1 MNDDANGNVT
11 SPFPCLVSIPPVNRR
26 RLSTST
32 VFVKPSRPISSEK
45 PMAWINLQGRLVN
58 ADQAS
63 SARTIGGGLT
73 DKLAFAWNLF
83 PPIHRFLIVAVIGAA
98 AAAAKSQKN
107 QEILNLKKSVEFRDQ
122 VLSSMQQKLDN
133 LCEQLNSSNLKE
145 NTVAAINK
153 LSTKD
158 GELQLDETFGS
169 ERIKFVDCGCWHC
182 DEHSSFRNES
192 MDASSR
198 RASSGN
204 EVLQYKSPF
213 SNEEQEERRMSDLS
227 DLTSS
232 VTSAADIQQDASSRR
247 ASSGN
252 EVLQY
257 KSPFSNEEQE
267 ERRMSD
273 MWDFASSVTSAADI
287 QLNNLAVEQDIYN
300 LKRDCEEKE
309 TTIKELTALLN
320 SSEVANSKRVA
331 ELEDIIRRKNTSI
344 SKLKKDLVVLEQKV
358 MQLTRLR
365 RPSFSA
371 SVSNETQLPQMRDN
385 LIYDMESSTSP
396 SSSDSDSPLVKNAQY
411 PPVDVIVPTKSSDC
425 KIDLKSTPAK
435 TLNSSG
441 RLIERRTEFRSISPL
456 KEFLSSQKSNA
467 ASSSSSRKQLS
478 PRRDL
483 KKSRRRS
490 LPSAKSASTN
500 KRWV

>member
-1 MNDDANGNVT
+1 MNNDANGNVT
-11 SPFPCLVSIPPVNRR
+11 SPLPCLVSIPPVNRR

-73 DKLAFAWNLF
+73 DELAFAWNLF

-98 AAAAKSQKN
+98 AAAAKTQKN
-107 QEILNLKKSVEFRDQ
+107 QEILNLKKSVQLRDQ
-122 VLSSMQQKLDN
+122 VLSSMQQMLDN
-133 LCEQLNSSNLKE
+133 LCDQLNSSNLKE
-145 NTVAAINK
+145 NTVPAINK

-158 GELQLDETFGS
+158 GELKLDETFGS

-182 DEHSSFRNES
+182 DEHSSFCNEL

-204 EVLQYKSPF
+204 EMLQHKSPF

-227 DLTSS
+227 DL
-232 VTSAADIQQDASSRR
+232 
-247 ASSGN
+247 
-252 EVLQY
+252 
-257 KSPFSNEEQE
+257 
-267 ERRMSD
+267 
-273 MWDFASSVTSAADI
+273 ASSVTSAADI

-309 TTIKELTALLN
+309 STIKELTTLLN
-320 SSEVANSKRVA
+320 SSEVANSKRVS
-331 ELEDIIRRKNTSI
+331 ELEDIIRRKNTTI
-344 SKLKKDLVVLEQKV
+344 SKLKKDMVILEQKV

-396 SSSDSDSPLVKNAQY
+396 SSSDSDSPPVKNAQNLLA
-411 PPVDVIVPTKSSDC
+411 DVIVLNQSSYSTVNQKC
-425 KIDLKSTPAK
+425 TPAK
-435 TLNSSG
+435 MSNSSE
-441 RLIERRTEFRSISPL
+441 RLIERRSKSRSVSPL
-456 KEFLSSQKSNA
+456 KEILSYQKSNA
-467 ASSSSSRKQLS
+467 ASSSSSQKQLS

-490 LPSAKSASTN
+490 LPAAKSASAN

>member
-1 MNDDANGNVT
+1 MNNDANGNVT
-11 SPFPCLVSIPPVNRR
+11 SPLPCLVSIPPVNRR

-73 DKLAFAWNLF
+73 DELAFAWNLF

-98 AAAAKSQKN
+98 AAKSQKN
-107 QEILNLKKSVEFRDQ
+107 QEILNLKKSVELRDQ
-122 VLSSMQQKLDN
+122 VLSNMQQMLDN

-145 NTVAAINK
+145 NTVPAINK

-158 GELQLDETFGS
+158 GELKLDETFGS

-182 DEHSSFRNES
+182 DEHSSFCNEL
-192 MDASSR
+192 MQDASSR
-198 RASSGN
+198 KASSGN
-204 EVLQYKSPF
+204 EMLQYKSPF

-227 DLTSS
+227 DL
-232 VTSAADIQQDASSRR
+232 
-247 ASSGN
+247 
-252 EVLQY
+252 
-257 KSPFSNEEQE
+257 
-267 ERRMSD
+267 
-273 MWDFASSVTSAADI
+273 ASSVTSAADI

-309 TTIKELTALLN
+309 STIKELTTLLN

-331 ELEDIIRRKNTSI
+331 ELEDIIRRKNTTI
-344 SKLKKDLVVLEQKV
+344 SKLKKDMVVLEQKV

-371 SVSNETQLPQMRDN
+371 SVSNDTQLPQMRDN
-385 LIYDMESSTSP
+385 LIYDMESST
-396 SSSDSDSPLVKNAQY
+396 
-411 PPVDVIVPTKSSDC
+411 
-425 KIDLKSTPAK
+425 
-435 TLNSSG
+435 
-441 RLIERRTEFRSISPL
+441 
-456 KEFLSSQKSNA
+456 
-467 ASSSSSRKQLS
+467 
-478 PRRDL
+478 
-483 KKSRRRS
+483 
-490 LPSAKSASTN
+490 
-500 KRWV
+500 

>member
-1 MNDDANGNVT
+1 MNNDDNGNVT
-11 SPFPCLVSIPPVNRR
+11 PPLPFLVSIPPVNRR

-32 VFVKPSRPISSEK
+32 VFVHPNRPISSEK

-58 ADQAS
+58 TDQAS

-107 QEILNLKKSVEFRDQ
+107 QEILNLKKSVELRDQ

-133 LCEQLNSSNLKE
+133 LCEQLSSSKE
-145 NTVAAINK
+145 NTVAAINT

-158 GELQLDETFGS
+158 EESQMVEKFGS

-182 DEHSSFRNES
+182 DEHSSFCNEL
-192 MDASSR
+192 MGASSR
-198 RASSGN
+198 RASSAN
-204 EVLQYKSPF
+204 EVLQYKSPFSNQEQEERRMSDLSDLASSVTSAAYIQYKPPF

-227 DLTSS
+227 DL
-232 VTSAADIQQDASSRR
+232 
-247 ASSGN
+247 
-252 EVLQY
+252 
-257 KSPFSNEEQE
+257 
-267 ERRMSD
+267 
-273 MWDFASSVTSAADI
+273 ASSVTSAADI

-309 TTIKELTALLN
+309 TTIKELTTLLN
-320 SSEVANSKRVA
+320 SSEIANS
-331 ELEDIIRRKNTSI
+331 
-344 SKLKKDLVVLEQKV
+344 KV

-396 SSSDSDSPLVKNAQY
+396 SSSDSDSPPVKNAQNLLA
-411 PPVDVIVPTKSSDC
+411 DVIVLNQSSDSTVNQKC
-425 KIDLKSTPAK
+425 TPAK
-435 TLNSSG
+435 MSNSSG
-441 RLIERRTEFRSISPL
+441 RLIERRSKSRSVSPL
-456 KEFLSSQKSNA
+456 KEILSNQKSNA
-467 ASSSSSRKQLS
+467 TSSLSQKQLS

-490 LPSAKSASTN
+490 LPGAKSASAN